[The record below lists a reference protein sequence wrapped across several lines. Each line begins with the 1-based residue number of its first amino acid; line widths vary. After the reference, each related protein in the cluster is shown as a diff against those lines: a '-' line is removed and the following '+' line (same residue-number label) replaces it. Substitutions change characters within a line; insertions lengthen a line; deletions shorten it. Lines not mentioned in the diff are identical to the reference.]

1 MSRIV
6 LDFSAKP
13 PYMIFEWPS
22 LGGHSRSGRD
32 CVLNDLVKYKEER
45 EKWKKRERERGVFY
59 SWQVNIITQTFMN
72 IQRSGGG
79 VAALVLFLPPG
90 SIDRLDGWME
100 VVRRKLCSGRGAL
113 PHLIPRRVALPPST
127 AHNK

>member
-79 VAALVLFLPPG
+79 VGSLFASG
-90 SIDRLDGWME
+90 IHRSVGWMDG
-100 VVRRKLCSGRGAL
+100 GRAQK
-113 PHLIPRRVALPPST
+113 VM
-127 AHNK
+127 

>member
-45 EKWKKRERERGVFY
+45 EKWKKRERGGRFLFMASQYHHADFHEY
-59 SWQVNIITQTFMN
+59 STQRRRRCRVGSLFASG
-72 IQRSGGG
+72 IHRS
-79 VAALVLFLPPG
+79 V
-90 SIDRLDGWME
+90 GWMDG
-100 VVRRKLCSGRGAL
+100 GRAQK
-113 PHLIPRRVALPPST
+113 VM
-127 AHNK
+127 